1 MNAPNRS
8 YSRGLLAKQTG
19 VNAETIRYYEKIGL
33 LPGPPRSQGGHR
45 IYDETHLQ
53 RLSFIRRGR
62 ELGFT
67 LDDIRGLL
75 DLVDTGHYTCAEV
88 RDRTVVHLAD
98 VQQKIRDLKNMEHV
112 LKDMVAECERES
124 VPDCPIIDALFSGNR

>member
-1 MNAPNRS
+1 MNSPNAP

-33 LPGPPRSQGGHR
+33 LPEPPRSQGGHR
-45 IYDETHLQ
+45 VYDLTHLQ

-67 LDDIRGLL
+67 LYDIRGLL

-98 VQQKIRDLKNMEHV
+98 VQQRIRDLKNMEHV
-112 LKDMVAECERES
+112 LKDMVAECDSKS
-124 VPDCPIIDALFSGNR
+124 VPDCPIIEALFLTNR